1 MTNSN
6 TDDTTSPSSA
16 THASEPVSSLSA
28 DIEQI
33 LQALELD
40 VADDNADQD
49 VGPLLRQLERADSI
63 GQNVEG
69 RMDAILDSLD
79 RLLSTL
85 QDDQTTDVKADNT
98 GSQRADNI
106 PGR

>member
-1 MTNSN
+1 

-16 THASEPVSSLSA
+16 THVSEPVSSLSA

-33 LQALELD
+33 LQVLEQD
-40 VADDNADQD
+40 IADDDADQD